1 MDKKYGADIPMG
13 LGMALLQNPTAYNSF
28 SALTE
33 KQQQA
38 VIDGTKNI
46 NSKEEM
52 RIYVDGIPCMF

>member
-13 LGMALLQNPTAYNSF
+13 LGMALLQNPTAYNCF

-33 KQQQA
+33 KQQKT
-38 VIDGTKNI
+38 VINGTKNI

-52 RIYVDGIPCMF
+52 QIYVDGIPRMF